1 MWLKKQKNNSKSLQ
15 ILTNRNLIFCLFWIS
30 IKRISVEWLF
40 FPKFSFSTVIAISP
54 FLVLNSRFPVNFL
67 SRTKYLLQ
75 LSQRG
80 SDFLAFNS
88 TPSWLGANLKA
99 NETPTAKKIHFKA
112 QLKVKLELESTNKLS
127 MNGWERQRDCWYHW
141 QSRTL
146 FRWIQHEFQINRT
159 LTFASGAVAG
169 ISRKS
174 DHLC

>member
-1 MWLKKQKNNSKSLQ
+1 M
-15 ILTNRNLIFCLFWIS
+15 TNRNLIFVPLLNQHQ
-30 IKRISVEWLF
+30 RISVEWLF
-40 FPKFSFSTVIAISP
+40 FSPTFSFSTVIAISP

-99 NETPTAKKIHFKA
+99 NETPTAKKRHFKA

-127 MNGWERQRDCWYHW
+127 MNGWKRQRDCWYHW